1 MTKKVSGNWGN
12 WGEFWV
18 FLKAL
23 EDGHF
28 ALSDMALN
36 PIKGKNLTI
45 TGDGTQ
51 QRDFTHVEDIVQG
64 LILAGKNIKKAEYQ
78 LGTGKQYSILE
89 IAKAFDHPYEFI
101 PPRRGERPSG
111 LADIKQTIQELGYK
125 PKHNIMNYIKE
136 CI

>member
-36 PIKGKNLTI
+36 PIKGKYLTI
-45 TGDGTQ
+45 KKVY
-51 QRDFTHVEDIVQG
+51 REN
-64 LILAGKNIKKAEYQ
+64 LIFDVTDVNTVSFVAKNGKKIEIKK
-78 LGTGKQYSILE
+78 
-89 IAKAFDHPYEFI
+89 D
-101 PPRRGERPSG
+101 
-111 LADIKQTIQELGYK
+111 DIKCFEIS
-125 PKHNIMNYIKE
+125 IV
-136 CI
+136 